1 MNVLTLLFG
10 VSLIL
15 FGFVTMVRKVHDRSF
30 QESVALLKDARD
42 KAPVISAF
50 TALIVP
56 IVSAISGGI
65 AILALGVMLGR

>member
-1 MNVLTLLFG
+1 MNLLTLFFG

-15 FGFVTMVRKVHDRSF
+15 FGFVTMVRRVHDRSF
-30 QESVALLKDARD
+30 QENAALLKYARN

-50 TALIVP
+50 LALIVP

-65 AILALGVMLGR
+65 AFVVLGVMTR

>member
-1 MNVLTLLFG
+1 MNVLTLFFG

-30 QESVALLKDARD
+30 QENAALLKYGRD
-42 KAPVISAF
+42 KAPAISAF
-50 TALIVP
+50 AVLIVP